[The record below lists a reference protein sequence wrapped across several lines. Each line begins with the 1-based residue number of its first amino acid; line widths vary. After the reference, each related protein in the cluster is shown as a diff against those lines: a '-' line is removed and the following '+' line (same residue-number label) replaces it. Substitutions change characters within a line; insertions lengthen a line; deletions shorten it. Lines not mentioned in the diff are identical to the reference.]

1 MATALFLV
9 VGRIE
14 TFFDHGGRKCLAAYA
29 HQYVRAQCGV
39 VAVYE
44 SHGEVSAVVLT
55 EPVSACGSVDSSNT
69 DCAVVCVTSSCT

>member
-44 SHGEVSAVVLT
+44 SHGEVSAQGDAVIAGGNCSNDFSGS
-55 EPVSACGSVDSSNT
+55 SASR
-69 DCAVVCVTSSCT
+69 TS